1 MNPPIFL
8 KSFGTKYSVKIS
20 EASSGFSITIKVR
33 SLGWEGSR
41 IGVGVKKKRYA
52 TERNNLR
59 NTTSTEPFK
68 ISNII
73 ITDCVSVILL
83 ER

>member
-1 MNPPIFL
+1 M
-8 KSFGTKYSVKIS
+8 
-20 EASSGFSITIKVR
+20 
-33 SLGWEGSR
+33 
-41 IGVGVKKKRYA
+41 GVKKKRYA